1 MNTNI
6 KQILSPA
13 QAVSARE
20 EVSLSQAKVASD
32 TGISRPYLSQFEGG
46 KRILEDDKQQIL
58 LDYYAGYGWLYPE
71 PIFEDDNDDFLPY
84 IIRDGFAVSESI
96 HNQELEDILSEHYE
110 NAEKIDKLKLT
121 EVKRGSWL
129 GKIDKEHANWIWLQV
144 MMLTARQYTI
154 KQLLHGQLDVSGEFV
169 EQEKAQISTIGEY
182 GDDMFYRVFVKR
194 EGVEFRV

>member
-6 KQILSPA
+6 EQILSPA
-13 QAVSARE
+13 QAISARE
-20 EVSLSQAKVASD
+20 ELSMSQAKVALD

-58 LDYYAGYGWLYPE
+58 LDYYTGYGWVYPE
-71 PIFEDDNDDFLPY
+71 PIFEDDHLPY

-96 HNQELEDILSEHYE
+96 HNQDLEDLLSEHYE
-110 NAEKIDKLKLT
+110 NAKKIDELKSLK
-121 EVKRGSWL
+121 VKRGSWL

-154 KQLLHGQLDVSGEFV
+154 KQLLHGQLDVGGEFV
-169 EQEKAQISTIGEY
+169 EQDTSQITTVGEY
-182 GDDMFYRVFVKR
+182 GNDMFYRTLVKR
-194 EGVEFRV
+194 EGLEFRV